1 MQDKKK
7 AKSYEKGVMKEV
19 TVHQLM
25 DLTGPWCPTGMA
37 NEFFEPQGVAKD
49 TLKELFPG
57 CKCEVSRLVRGP
69 HNVMCATDMVILE
82 VHGGFRVAKF
92 LIALKVDG
100 VERAL
105 VEPWFHSST
114 SDRYESTWACARHMQ
129 CVHTSKL
136 LHSVH
141 YSMGL
146 KGGAMNVLT
155 PSVFLSSSNK
165 WCSNEIAGED
175 E

>member
-1 MQDKKK
+1 MR
-7 AKSYEKGVMKEV
+7 V
-19 TVHQLM
+19 
-25 DLTGPWCPTGMA
+25 WI
-37 NEFFEPQGVAKD
+37 
-49 TLKELFPG
+49 KELFPG
-57 CKCEVSRLVRGP
+57 CDCLCSRAVRGP

-82 VHGGFRVAKF
+82 VQGGFRVAEF
-92 LIALKVDG
+92 LIALKIDG

-105 VEPWFHSST
+105 VESWFHSST
-114 SDRYESTWACARHMQ
+114 SDRYESTWACATNMK

-141 YSMGL
+141 YSMDL

-155 PSVFLSSSNK
+155 PAVFLSSSHK